1 MGYPNLRL
9 KFWLVQYKAEK
20 CSKYKMR
27 KNGENR
33 FTQKIAVSVTQY
45 FNSCRSNLHPNEN
58 FLETKMISEKC
69 SINPANLTRFGSGHC
84 NGGRDPMEI
93 PICFIKSD
101 NSKNILH

>member
-9 KFWLVQYKAEK
+9 KFWLVQYKTEK
-20 CSKYKMR
+20 WSKYKMG

-45 FNSCRSNLHPNEN
+45 FNSCRSILHPNEN

-69 SINPANLTRFGSGHC
+69 STNPASLTRFGSGHC
-84 NGGRDPMEI
+84 NGG
-93 PICFIKSD
+93 
-101 NSKNILH
+101 